1 MTRVTSVFRNLCCA
15 ICLIALSPIVLPGDA
30 FAAGGP
36 GGGGGGGS
44 QQADDGRRRNLT
56 ASDSY
61 VPLPPLTATV
71 QADFRARGL
80 LQIEAGLEISDNRL
94 RRRAERSMPL
104 LRDAYVSALSVYAGI
119 HYRYGEVPDAE
130 RIGELLQQATDHA
143 LGEPGAEVLL
153 GMIMIHTD

>member
-1 MTRVTSVFRNLCCA
+1 MTQLVNVFRYLCCA
-15 ICLIALSPIVLPGDA
+15 ICVVLLSAAILPGDA
-30 FAAGGP
+30 FA
-36 GGGGGGGS
+36 GGGGGGDAP

-80 LQIEAGLEISDNRL
+80 LQIEAGLEISDSRL

-104 LRDAYVSALSVYAGI
+104 LRDAYVSALSVYAGVN
-119 HYRYGEVPDAE
+119 YRYGEVPDAD
-130 RIGELLQQATDHA
+130 RIAELLQQATDHA
-143 LGEPGAEVLL
+143 LGQPGAEVLL

>member
-1 MTRVTSVFRNLCCA
+1 MTRVTSVIRNLCCA
-15 ICLIALSPIVLPGDA
+15 ICLIALSSILLPGDA

-36 GGGGGGGS
+36 GGGGS

-61 VPLPPLTATV
+61 VPLQPLTATV

-94 RRRAERSMPL
+94 RRRAEQSMPR

-119 HYRYGEVPDAE
+119 HYRYGEVPDAD